1 MRPALLLLAA
11 LGPVLGACAGA
22 RSRPARPPPA
32 VGAIAVLPV
41 DNTSGR
47 AVPAARLLAAVEE
60 SLRARGLEVVS
71 GEPVERWLAANRMR
85 FTGAV
90 PPAAAASA
98 GATLGVGA
106 ILVTSV
112 EEYVAT
118 GNPRIAFGMRLV
130 SAEERPR
137 ILWSDAVAVAGDD
150 APGLFALGVI
160 RTMAALQH
168 RALGELTGAL
178 REWLAMGTVRTAC
191 AAEDRFAPSVRY
203 RSDLVDGSRRTVAVL
218 PFVNETPRRRAGDVL
233 SDTFLRALSA
243 TGEFEVAEPGAVR
256 EALLGRRVVME
267 GGVSLDT
274 ARVVIDAIDADLV
287 LAGYVRDLA
296 EDAGGGA
303 PPRVEFTALL
313 LDRRSEEIVW
323 EVSSSHT
330 GDESV
335 RWFDLGRVRSANAL
349 ACRMVASAAE
359 LAARGESTRSG
370 SATPQRRT
378 TSRSL
383 GPTSA
388 SRPTPE
394 AP

>member
-1 MRPALLLLAA
+1 VRPALLLLAV

-22 RSRPARPPPA
+22 RSRPARPPPT

-41 DNTSGR
+41 DNASGR

-203 RSDLVDGSRRTVAVL
+203 RSDLLDGSRRTVAVL
-218 PFVNETPRRRAGDVL
+218 PFVNETARRRAGDVL
-233 SDTFLRALSA
+233 SDAFLRALSA

-323 EVSSSHT
+323 EVSSSHK
-330 GDESV
+330 GDEGV
-335 RWFDLGRVRSANAL
+335 RWFELGRIRSANAL
-349 ACRMVASAAE
+349 ACRMVASAAD

-370 SATPQRRT
+370 SAAPPRRA
-378 TSRSL
+378 RSL
-383 GPTSA
+383 GSSSA
-388 SRPTPE
+388 SRPAPE